1 MMTVISI
8 ALAVLVL
15 GGAGAL
21 VFWRRRPRQL
31 KVDHF
36 QKQWQEVQ
44 KMCSSRENWSQAI
57 IDADRLLDEALK
69 KRRIGGKNMGERM
82 VRAQRIFTDNDS
94 VWFGHKLRSKI
105 ETDPDVKLKE
115 DDVKNALL
123 GIRRAL
129 KDIGALPK

>member
-1 MMTVISI
+1 M
-8 ALAVLVL
+8 
-15 GGAGAL
+15 
-21 VFWRRRPRQL
+21 W
-31 KVDHF
+31 K
-36 QKQWQEVQ
+36 WQEVQ

>member
-1 MMTVISI
+1 MMTI
-8 ALAVLVL
+8 AAIIAAVFVVLAL
-15 GGAGAL
+15 GGAIVL
-21 VFWRRRPRQL
+21 RRRPRPL
-31 KVDHF
+31 KIDHF
-36 QKQWQEVQ
+36 QQRWQEVQ
-44 KMCSSRENWSQAI
+44 KMCSSRENWSKAI
-57 IDADRLLDEALK
+57 VDADMLLDEALK
-69 KRRIGGKNMGERM
+69 KRRLGGKNMGERM

-105 ETDPDVKLKE
+105 ETDPDMKLKE

>member
-15 GGAGAL
+15 GGAAAL